1 MKNFLIGF
9 KVSGSLSSNQMK
21 SISDGLNF
29 VFEDNKDI
37 KETFGGSRKKKDNI
51 IGGVLMNSILEIEI
65 KNTENK
71 VQSFFYFVVELEEV
85 AEITPELKDELSSE
99 ELEELEMEQD
109 IYIGY
114 LYGKYESTLEKWIE
128 LFSNKYPNFKNDV
141 SIVFTFLS
149 EIGSD

>member
-9 KVSGSLSSNQMK
+9 KVSESLSSNQMK

-109 IYIGY
+109 IYISY
-114 LYGKYESTLEKWIE
+114 LYGKYESTLERWIE